1 MTHAYSMFQTNLK
14 SKFPMVSI
22 RYKHRSIYL
31 SVSDISSVSYN
42 QEGPDTRIE
51 AFRKES
57 VLIQN
62 NDFVTVFLDDLHQIL
77 MDQTELME
85 SFQVHYEIPS
95 GVNEENYY
103 KDYLEH
109 IGFRIFRQ
117 ILSTLPQRTGK
128 LKTQEFSFFTHIS
141 EYLPQILSFLDLNS
155 LEQIPMENLKNFNFA
170 EFEKV
175 LDLEIW
181 RNEENPK
188 NQLRLVFGFNEISER
203 VMETIEK
210 AFSNCSYFESI
221 VIKAKIIDQ
230 LSLTKTF
237 GPPKPETDQ
246 FEEGHRMEI
255 SNSNGDL
262 LIYSFED
269 GFHYFSRFQKDLES
283 EISSLE
289 GDLEELSICE
299 NLECLNLIRNLPEHL
314 KSLCLVPSDSNIP
327 REIFENHIILE
338 RVLKN
343 QQLFEIFQKS
353 EIESLR
359 LDFSNLNFFPSPMV
373 FEIDDSET
381 PIDYDLV
388 EKSNLEFLDK
398 FQNVLKK
405 LRPLKIRELSLRC
418 VQEGDLRTV
427 LEFLE
432 PGFLKKIDIEYFCD
446 FRNEKVSR
454 NGILTVPYPDRR
466 SYPRT
471 LELRNVSKMEQ
482 WMLAENLEIE
492 KYRILTPIQNFNIA
506 HFKKGKITVESMSS
520 EDVVFLKNIF
530 LANPS
535 LEKFIVQINQC
546 QIDVSL
552 YHPDFLGNPVIASL
566 KAQAWY
572 FQYPESENYLH
583 IKYNVFQS
591 ITFSKVHSSVVPAP
605 NQ

>member
-1 MTHAYSMFQTNLK
+1 
-14 SKFPMVSI
+14 
-22 RYKHRSIYL
+22 
-31 SVSDISSVSYN
+31 
-42 QEGPDTRIE
+42 
-51 AFRKES
+51 
-57 VLIQN
+57 
-62 NDFVTVFLDDLHQIL
+62 
-77 MDQTELME
+77 
-85 SFQVHYEIPS
+85 
-95 GVNEENYY
+95 
-103 KDYLEH
+103 
-109 IGFRIFRQ
+109 
-117 ILSTLPQRTGK
+117 STLPQRTGK

-343 QQLFEIFQKS
+343 QQLFEIAILEKVSSGIRRSISIIKPDPKIKSILIYLSDPENIQFLISTQNGDRKSLNYKSTGSNTCIVKTHGPTYIKSINQNSRYRFFEDLKKMLRFQKS

>member
-1 MTHAYSMFQTNLK
+1 MTHAYSMFQTNFK
-14 SKFPMVSI
+14 SKFPMVDI
-22 RYKHRSIYL
+22 QYKHRSIYL
-31 SVSDISSVSYN
+31 WVSDISSVSYN
-42 QEGPDTRIE
+42 QEGPDTRIK

-77 MDQTELME
+77 MDQTELMK

-103 KDYLEH
+103 KDHPEH

-128 LKTQEFSFFTHIS
+128 LKTQEFLIFTRIS
-141 EYLPQILSFLDLNS
+141 EYLPRILSFLDLNS
-155 LEQIPMENLKNFNFA
+155 LEQIPMEHLKNFNFA

-188 NQLRLVFGFNEISER
+188 NQLRLIFRFNEISER

-269 GFHYFSRFQKDLES
+269 GFHYFSRFQKDLKS

-289 GDLEELSICE
+289 EDLEELSICE
-299 NLECLNLIRNLPEHL
+299 NLESLNLIQNLPEHL

-343 QQLFEIFQKS
+343 QQLFEIA
-353 EIESLR
+353 IL
-359 LDFSNLNFFPSPMV
+359 
-373 FEIDDSET
+373 
-381 PIDYDLV
+381 
-388 EKSNLEFLDK
+388 
-398 FQNVLKK
+398 
-405 LRPLKIRELSLRC
+405 
-418 VQEGDLRTV
+418 
-427 LEFLE
+427 
-432 PGFLKKIDIEYFCD
+432 
-446 FRNEKVSR
+446 EKVSS
-454 NGILTVPYPDRR
+454 GIRR
-466 SYPRT
+466 SISIIKPDPKIKSILIYLSDPENIQFSISTQNGDGKSLNYKSTGSNTCIVKT
-471 LELRNVSKMEQ
+471 LIPTYIKS
-482 WMLAENLEIE
+482 
-492 KYRILTPIQNFNIA
+492 
-506 HFKKGKITVESMSS
+506 
-520 EDVVFLKNIF
+520 
-530 LANPS
+530 
-535 LEKFIVQINQC
+535 INQNSRYRFFE
-546 QIDVSL
+546 D
-552 YHPDFLGNPVIASL
+552 L
-566 KAQAWY
+566 KKM
-572 FQYPESENYLH
+572 LR
-583 IKYNVFQS
+583 
-591 ITFSKVHSSVVPAP
+591 
-605 NQ
+605 